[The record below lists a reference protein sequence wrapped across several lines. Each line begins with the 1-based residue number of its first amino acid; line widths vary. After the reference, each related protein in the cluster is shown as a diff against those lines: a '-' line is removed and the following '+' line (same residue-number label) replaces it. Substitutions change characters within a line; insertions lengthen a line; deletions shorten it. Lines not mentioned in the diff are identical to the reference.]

1 MKQRILL
8 IKNHTTKRKPIF
20 TFIVKMGLLF
30 YLYFGQNLINFL
42 W

>member
-1 MKQRILL
+1 MKQGILL
-8 IKNHTTKRKPIF
+8 IKNHATKRKPIF

-30 YLYFGQNLINFL
+30 YIYFGQNLINFL